1 MAESSFHDHFSPP
14 AAGYARYRPR
24 YPEALF
30 DFLAGLCREHTLA
43 WDCGTGNGQA
53 AVALTRHFAHVVATD
68 ASAAQI
74 AHAQPHARIAYHVAP
89 ASASPLA
96 EATADLVTVAQA
108 LHWFPFEAFYAEAR
122 RVLKPGGV
130 LAVWAYGF
138 QQNVG
143 GGVDEILRRFYQ
155 EIVGPY
161 WPPERRYIDEG
172 YRTIPFPFPEIEP
185 PAFFLAH
192 RWTLAEQLGYLR
204 TWSATRR
211 YREANGDDPVA
222 RIEPALTAA
231 WGDPEVPREI
241 RWPVFLRVA
250 RPAEAPGIFPPGR
263 R

>member
-1 MAESSFHDHFSPP
+1 MPDESFKDHFSPQ

-24 YPEALF
+24 YPDALF
-30 DFLAGLCREHTLA
+30 DYLAELCAAHTLA

-53 AVALTRHFAHVVATD
+53 AVALAWHFERVVATD

-74 AHAQPHARIAYHVAP
+74 REAQPHDRAEYHVVP

-96 EATADLVTVAQA
+96 DATADLVTVAQA

-130 LAVWAYGF
+130 LAAWAYGF
-138 QQNVG
+138 QQDVG
-143 GGVDEILRRFYQ
+143 DGVDEILTAFYRDT
-155 EIVGPY
+155 VGPY
-161 WPPERRYIDEG
+161 WPPERRFIDEG
-172 YRTIPFPFPEIEP
+172 YRTLPFPFPEIEP
-185 PAFFLAH
+185 PTFFLRH

-211 YREANGDDPVA
+211 YREALGTDPVA
-222 RIEPALTAA
+222 HVAPALADA
-231 WGDPEVPREI
+231 WGDPEAPREI

-250 RPAEAPGIFPPGR
+250 RLD
-263 R
+263 